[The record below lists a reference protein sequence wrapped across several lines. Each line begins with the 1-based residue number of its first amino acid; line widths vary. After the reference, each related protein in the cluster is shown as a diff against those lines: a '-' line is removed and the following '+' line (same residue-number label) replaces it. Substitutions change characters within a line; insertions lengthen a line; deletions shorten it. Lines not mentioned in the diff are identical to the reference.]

1 MKTAIGLVALLAVA
15 VGSALLVGSNQA
27 SVTFFWSPYRM
38 DVSLNLFLLALALL
52 FVVLRLAWRGVDGLF
67 ELPREARRWRM
78 RQQERAMHGS
88 LLLAQ
93 SQWMAGRFLRARALA
108 LAAIEHERILSRL
121 QTEDDPAP
129 AHAQEVRHL
138 AHLVVAECAHAL
150 QDRTVR
156 DQHAQLALQVA
167 SQMSMGS
174 ATASAALD
182 AVHLNAA
189 RWSLIDREPTNAMLW
204 LAKLPLGS
212 ARRTVALRLRL
223 KAARLSQDHRSALE
237 TARLLAKHGAF
248 AAEPARSLVRGLL
261 QSVLSDCHDQGQLV
275 KVWQGLDESEQTM
288 PEVAVH
294 AAQRL
299 LAVQGE
305 PSLALVWVQPVWRDW
320 VHSTQP
326 WSVTLTGAVVDVIEQ
341 ALQRQAPS
349 PQWLTWVEQALLAM
363 PRHRELQ
370 YLAGMVCMQHA
381 LWGKAQQMLA
391 PVAAQLVFPALQ
403 RKAYSALAVLAQQRG
418 DSAVALTMWK
428 HSAQVN
434 SPPQ

>member
-1 MKTAIGLVALLAVA
+1 MKTAIGLVALVAVA
-15 VGSALLVGSNQA
+15 VGAALLVGSNQA

-38 DVSLNLFLLALALL
+38 DVSLNLFLLVLALV
-52 FVVLRLAWRGVDGLF
+52 FVALHLAWRGLGGLF
-67 ELPREARRWRM
+67 DLPREARRWRM

-88 LLLAQ
+88 MLLAQ

-121 QTEDDPAP
+121 QTDEDPGP
-129 AHAQEVRHL
+129 AHAPEVRHL

-150 QDRTVR
+150 QDRSVR

-167 SQMSMGS
+167 SQMTKGS

-212 ARRTVALRLRL
+212 VRRTVALRLRL
-223 KAARLSQDHRSALE
+223 KAARLSQDHRVALE

-275 KVWQGLDESEQTM
+275 KVWQGLDVSEQTM

-299 LAVQGE
+299 LVVQGE
-305 PSLALVWVQPVWRDW
+305 PGLALAWIQPVWRDW
-320 VHSTQP
+320 VQSPQP
-326 WSVTLTGAVVDVIEQ
+326 WPVSLSAAVVDVIEQ
-341 ALQRQAPS
+341 SLQRQAPS
-349 PQWLTWVEQALLAM
+349 AQWLTWVEQARLAM

-381 LWGKAQQMLA
+381 LWGKAQQMLS
-391 PVAAQLVFPALQ
+391 PVAGQLASPALQ
-403 RKAYSALAVLAQQRG
+403 RKAFAALAALAEQR
-418 DSAVALTMWK
+418 DEPAVAQAMWK
-428 HSAQVN
+428 QSAMVV
-434 SPPQ
+434 PPP

>member
-1 MKTAIGLVALLAVA
+1 MKTAIGLVALVAVA
-15 VGSALLVGSNQA
+15 VGAALLVGSNQA

-38 DVSLNLFLLALALL
+38 DVSLNLFLLVLALV
-52 FVVLRLAWRGVDGLF
+52 FVALHLAWRGVGGLF
-67 ELPREARRWRM
+67 DLPREARRWRM

-108 LAAIEHERILSRL
+108 FAAIEHERILSRL
-121 QTEDDPAP
+121 QTDEDPGP
-129 AHAQEVRHL
+129 AHAPEVRHL

-150 QDRTVR
+150 QDRSVR

-167 SQMSMGS
+167 SQMTKGS

-212 ARRTVALRLRL
+212 VRRTVALRLRL
-223 KAARLSQDHRSALE
+223 KAARLSQDHRVALE

-275 KVWQGLDESEQTM
+275 KVWQGLDVSEQTM

-299 LAVQGE
+299 LVVQGE
-305 PSLALVWVQPVWRDW
+305 PGLALAWIQPVWRDW
-320 VHSTQP
+320 VQSPQP
-326 WSVTLTGAVVDVIEQ
+326 WPVSLSAAVVDVIEQ
-341 ALQRQAPS
+341 SLQRQAPS
-349 PQWLTWVEQALLAM
+349 AQWLTWVEQARLAM

-381 LWGKAQQMLA
+381 LWGKAQQMLS
-391 PVAAQLVFPALQ
+391 PVAGQLASPALQ
-403 RKAYSALAVLAQQRG
+403 RKAFAALAALAEQRDEPAVAQAMWKQSALV
-418 DSAVALTMWK
+418 VT
-428 HSAQVN
+428 
-434 SPPQ
+434 PP

>member
-1 MKTAIGLVALLAVA
+1 MKTAIGLVALVAVA
-15 VGSALLVGSNQA
+15 VGAALLVGSNQA

-38 DVSLNLFLLALALL
+38 DVSLNLFLLVLALV
-52 FVVLRLAWRGVDGLF
+52 FVALHLAWRGLGGLF
-67 ELPREARRWRM
+67 DLPREARRWRM

-121 QTEDDPAP
+121 QTDEDPGP
-129 AHAQEVRHL
+129 AHAPEVRHL

-150 QDRTVR
+150 QDRSVR

-167 SQMSMGS
+167 SQMTKGS

-212 ARRTVALRLRL
+212 VRRTVALRLRL
-223 KAARLSQDHRSALE
+223 KAARLSQDHRVALE

-275 KVWQGLDESEQTM
+275 KVWQGLDVSEQTM

-299 LAVQGE
+299 LVVQGE
-305 PSLALVWVQPVWRDW
+305 PGLALAWIQPVWRDW
-320 VHSTQP
+320 VQSPQP
-326 WSVTLTGAVVDVIEQ
+326 WPVSLSAAVVDVIEQ
-341 ALQRQAPS
+341 SLQRQAPS
-349 PQWLTWVEQALLAM
+349 AQWLTWVEQARLAM

-381 LWGKAQQMLA
+381 LWGKAQQMLS
-391 PVAAQLVFPALQ
+391 PVAGQLASPALQ
-403 RKAYSALAVLAQQRG
+403 RKAFAALAALAEQRDEPAVAQAMWKQSALVVQ
-418 DSAVALTMWK
+418 T
-428 HSAQVN
+428 
-434 SPPQ
+434 P

>member
-1 MKTAIGLVALLAVA
+1 MKTAIGLVALVAVA
-15 VGSALLVGSNQA
+15 VGAALLVGSNQA

-38 DVSLNLFLLALALL
+38 DVSLNLFLLVLALV
-52 FVVLRLAWRGVDGLF
+52 FVALHLAWRGLGGLF
-67 ELPREARRWRM
+67 DLPREARRWRM

-121 QTEDDPAP
+121 QTDEDPGP
-129 AHAQEVRHL
+129 AHAPEVRHL

-150 QDRTVR
+150 QDRSVR

-167 SQMSMGS
+167 SQMTKGS

-212 ARRTVALRLRL
+212 VRRTVALRLRL
-223 KAARLSQDHRSALE
+223 KAARLSQDHRVALE

-275 KVWQGLDESEQTM
+275 KVWQGLDVSEQTM

-299 LAVQGE
+299 LVVQGE
-305 PSLALVWVQPVWRDW
+305 PGLALAWIQPVWRDW
-320 VHSTQP
+320 VQSPQP
-326 WSVTLTGAVVDVIEQ
+326 WPVSLSAAVVDVIEQ
-341 ALQRQAPS
+341 SLQRQAPS
-349 PQWLTWVEQALLAM
+349 AQWLTWVEQARLAM

-381 LWGKAQQMLA
+381 LWGKAQQMLS
-391 PVAAQLVFPALQ
+391 PVAGQLASPALQ
-403 RKAYSALAVLAQQRG
+403 RKAFAALAALAEQRDEPAVAQAMWKQSALVFQ
-418 DSAVALTMWK
+418 
-428 HSAQVN
+428 
-434 SPPQ
+434 PP

>member
-1 MKTAIGLVALLAVA
+1 MKTAIGLVALVAVA
-15 VGSALLVGSNQA
+15 VGAALLVGSNQA

-38 DVSLNLFLLALALL
+38 DVSLNLFLLVLALV
-52 FVVLRLAWRGVDGLF
+52 FVALHLAWRGLGGLF
-67 ELPREARRWRM
+67 DLPREARRWRM

-121 QTEDDPAP
+121 QTDEDPGP
-129 AHAQEVRHL
+129 AHAPEVRHL

-150 QDRTVR
+150 QDRSVR

-167 SQMSMGS
+167 SQMTKGS

-212 ARRTVALRLRL
+212 VRRTVALRLRL
-223 KAARLSQDHRSALE
+223 KAARLSQDHRLALE

-275 KVWQGLDESEQTM
+275 KVWQGLDVSEQTM

-299 LAVQGE
+299 LVVQGE
-305 PSLALVWVQPVWRDW
+305 PGLALAWIQPVWRDW
-320 VHSTQP
+320 VQSPQP
-326 WSVTLTGAVVDVIEQ
+326 WPVSLSAAVVDVIEQ
-341 ALQRQAPS
+341 SLQRQAPS
-349 PQWLTWVEQALLAM
+349 AQWLTWVEQARLAM

-381 LWGKAQQMLA
+381 LWGKAQQMLS
-391 PVAAQLVFPALQ
+391 PVAGQLASPTLQ
-403 RKAYSALAVLAQQRG
+403 RKAFAALAALAEQRDEPAVAQAMWKQSALVVQ
-418 DSAVALTMWK
+418 T
-428 HSAQVN
+428 
-434 SPPQ
+434 P

>member
-1 MKTAIGLVALLAVA
+1 MKTAIGLVALVAVA
-15 VGSALLVGSNQA
+15 VGAALLVGSNQA

-38 DVSLNLFLLALALL
+38 DVSLNLFLLVLALV
-52 FVVLRLAWRGVDGLF
+52 FVALHLAWRGLGGLF
-67 ELPREARRWRM
+67 DLPREARRWRM

-121 QTEDDPAP
+121 QTDEDPGP
-129 AHAQEVRHL
+129 AHAPEVRHL

-150 QDRTVR
+150 QDRAVR

-167 SQMSMGS
+167 SQMTRGS

-212 ARRTVALRLRL
+212 VRRTVALRLRL
-223 KAARLSQDHRSALE
+223 KAARLSQDHRVALE

-275 KVWQGLDESEQTM
+275 KVWQGLDVSEQTM

-299 LAVQGE
+299 LGVQGE
-305 PSLALVWVQPVWRDW
+305 PGLALAWIQPVWRDW
-320 VHSTQP
+320 VQSPQP
-326 WSVTLTGAVVDVIEQ
+326 WPVSLSAAVVDVIEQ
-341 ALQRQAPS
+341 SLQRQAPS
-349 PQWLTWVEQALLAM
+349 AQWLTWVEQARLAM

-381 LWGKAQQMLA
+381 LWGKAQQMLS
-391 PVAAQLVFPALQ
+391 PVAGQLASPSLQ
-403 RKAYSALAVLAQQRG
+403 RKAFAALAALAEQRDEPAVAQAMWKQSALVVQQ
-418 DSAVALTMWK
+418 
-428 HSAQVN
+428 
-434 SPPQ
+434 P

>member
-1 MKTAIGLVALLAVA
+1 MKTAIGLVALVAVA
-15 VGSALLVGSNQA
+15 VGAALLVGSNQA

-38 DVSLNLFLLALALL
+38 DVSLNLFLLVLALV
-52 FVVLRLAWRGVDGLF
+52 FVALHLAWRGLGGLF
-67 ELPREARRWRM
+67 DLPREARRWRM

-121 QTEDDPAP
+121 QTDEDPGP
-129 AHAQEVRHL
+129 AHAPEVRHL

-150 QDRTVR
+150 QDRSVR
-156 DQHAQLALQVA
+156 DQHAQLALQVV
-167 SQMSMGS
+167 SQMTKGS

-212 ARRTVALRLRL
+212 VRRTVALRLRL
-223 KAARLSQDHRSALE
+223 KAARLSQDHRVALE

-275 KVWQGLDESEQTM
+275 KVWQGLDVSEQTM

-299 LAVQGE
+299 LVVQGE
-305 PSLALVWVQPVWRDW
+305 PGLALAWIQPVWRDW
-320 VHSTQP
+320 VQSPQP
-326 WSVTLTGAVVDVIEQ
+326 WPVSLSAAVVDVIEQ
-341 ALQRQAPS
+341 SLQRQAPS
-349 PQWLTWVEQALLAM
+349 AQWLTWVEQARLAM

-381 LWGKAQQMLA
+381 LWGKAQQMLS
-391 PVAAQLVFPALQ
+391 PVAGQLASPTLQ
-403 RKAYSALAVLAQQRG
+403 RKAFAALVSQRP
-418 DSAVALTMWK
+418 TK
-428 HSAQVN
+428 KRH
-434 SPPQ
+434 P

>member
-1 MKTAIGLVALLAVA
+1 MKTAIGLVALVAVA
-15 VGSALLVGSNQA
+15 VGAALLVGSNQA

-38 DVSLNLFLLALALL
+38 DVSLNLFLLVLALV
-52 FVVLRLAWRGVDGLF
+52 FVALHLAWRGLGGLF
-67 ELPREARRWRM
+67 DLPREARRWRM

-108 LAAIEHERILSRL
+108 FAAIEHERILSRL
-121 QTEDDPAP
+121 QTDEDPGP
-129 AHAQEVRHL
+129 AHAPEVRHL

-150 QDRTVR
+150 QDRAGR

-167 SQMSMGS
+167 SQMTRGS

-212 ARRTVALRLRL
+212 VRRTVALRLRL
-223 KAARLSQDHRSALE
+223 KAARLSQDHRVALE

-275 KVWQGLDESEQTM
+275 KVWQGLDVSEQTM

-299 LAVQGE
+299 LVVQGE
-305 PSLALVWVQPVWRDW
+305 PGLALAWIQPVWRDW
-320 VHSTQP
+320 VQSPQP
-326 WSVTLTGAVVDVIEQ
+326 WPVSLSAAVVDVIEQ
-341 ALQRQAPS
+341 SLQRQAPS
-349 PQWLTWVEQALLAM
+349 AQWLTWVEQARLAM

-381 LWGKAQQMLA
+381 LWGKAQQMLS
-391 PVAAQLVFPALQ
+391 PVAGQLASPSLQ
-403 RKAYSALAVLAQQRG
+403 RKAFAALAALAEQRDEPAVAQAMWKQSALVVQQ
-418 DSAVALTMWK
+418 
-428 HSAQVN
+428 
-434 SPPQ
+434 P

>member
-1 MKTAIGLVALLAVA
+1 MKTAIGLVALVAVA
-15 VGSALLVGSNQA
+15 VGAALLVGSNQA

-38 DVSLNLFLLALALL
+38 DVSLNLFLLVLALV
-52 FVVLRLAWRGVDGLF
+52 FVALHLAWRGLGGLF
-67 ELPREARRWRM
+67 DLPREARRWRM

-121 QTEDDPAP
+121 QTDEDPGP
-129 AHAQEVRHL
+129 AHAPEVRHL

-150 QDRTVR
+150 QDRSVR

-167 SQMSMGS
+167 SQMTKGS

-212 ARRTVALRLRL
+212 VRRTVALRLRL
-223 KAARLSQDHRSALE
+223 KAARLSQDHRVALE

-275 KVWQGLDESEQTM
+275 KVWQGLDVSEQTM

-299 LAVQGE
+299 LVVQGE
-305 PSLALVWVQPVWRDW
+305 PGLALAWIQPVWRDW
-320 VHSTQP
+320 VQSPQP
-326 WSVTLTGAVVDVIEQ
+326 WPVSLSAAVVDVIEQ
-341 ALQRQAPS
+341 SLQRQAPS
-349 PQWLTWVEQALLAM
+349 AQWLTWVEQARLAM

-381 LWGKAQQMLA
+381 LWGKAQQMLS
-391 PVAAQLVFPALQ
+391 PVAGQLASPSLQ
-403 RKAYSALAVLAQQRG
+403 RKAFAALAALAEQRDEPAVAQAMWKQSALVVQQ
-418 DSAVALTMWK
+418 
-428 HSAQVN
+428 
-434 SPPQ
+434 P

>member
-1 MKTAIGLVALLAVA
+1 MKTAIGLVALVAVA
-15 VGSALLVGSNQA
+15 VGAALLVGSNQA

-38 DVSLNLFLLALALL
+38 DVSLNLFLLVLALV
-52 FVVLRLAWRGVDGLF
+52 FVALHLAWRGLGGLF
-67 ELPREARRWRM
+67 DLPREARRWRM

-108 LAAIEHERILSRL
+108 FAAIEHERILSRL
-121 QTEDDPAP
+121 QTDEDPGP
-129 AHAQEVRHL
+129 AHAPEVRHL

-150 QDRTVR
+150 QDRSVR

-167 SQMSMGS
+167 SQMTKGS

-212 ARRTVALRLRL
+212 VRRTVALRLRL
-223 KAARLSQDHRSALE
+223 KAARLSQDHRVALE

-275 KVWQGLDESEQTM
+275 KVWQGLDVSEQTM

-299 LAVQGE
+299 LVVQGE
-305 PSLALVWVQPVWRDW
+305 PGLALAWIQPVWRDW
-320 VHSTQP
+320 VQSPQP
-326 WSVTLTGAVVDVIEQ
+326 WPVSLSAAVVDVIEQ
-341 ALQRQAPS
+341 SLQRQAPS
-349 PQWLTWVEQALLAM
+349 AQWLTWVEQARLAM

-381 LWGKAQQMLA
+381 LWGKAQQMLS
-391 PVAAQLVFPALQ
+391 PVAGQLASPALQ
-403 RKAYSALAVLAQQRG
+403 RKAFAALAALAEQRDEPAVAQAMWKQSALVVQQ
-418 DSAVALTMWK
+418 
-428 HSAQVN
+428 
-434 SPPQ
+434 P

>member
-1 MKTAIGLVALLAVA
+1 MKTAIGLVALVAVA
-15 VGSALLVGSNQA
+15 VGAALLVGSNQA

-38 DVSLNLFLLALALL
+38 DVSLNLFLLVLALV
-52 FVVLRLAWRGVDGLF
+52 FVALHLAWRGLGGLF
-67 ELPREARRWRM
+67 DLPREARRWRM

-121 QTEDDPAP
+121 QTDEDPGP
-129 AHAQEVRHL
+129 AHAPEVRHL

-150 QDRTVR
+150 QDRAVR

-167 SQMSMGS
+167 SQMTRGS

-212 ARRTVALRLRL
+212 VRRTVALRLRL
-223 KAARLSQDHRSALE
+223 KAARLSQDHRVALE

-275 KVWQGLDESEQTM
+275 KVWQGLDVSEQTM

-299 LAVQGE
+299 LVVQGE
-305 PSLALVWVQPVWRDW
+305 PGLALAWIQPVWRDW
-320 VHSTQP
+320 VQSPQP
-326 WSVTLTGAVVDVIEQ
+326 WPVSLSAAVVDVIEQ
-341 ALQRQAPS
+341 SLQRQAPS
-349 PQWLTWVEQALLAM
+349 AQWLTWVEQARLAM

-370 YLAGMVCMQHA
+370 YLAGMVCLQHA
-381 LWGKAQQMLA
+381 LWGKAQQMLS
-391 PVAAQLVFPALQ
+391 PVAGQLASPALQ
-403 RKAYSALAVLAQQRG
+403 RKAFAALAALAEQRDEPAVAQAMWKQSALVVQQ
-418 DSAVALTMWK
+418 
-428 HSAQVN
+428 
-434 SPPQ
+434 P

>member
-1 MKTAIGLVALLAVA
+1 MKTAIGLVALVAVA
-15 VGSALLVGSNQA
+15 VGAALLVGSNQA

-38 DVSLNLFLLALALL
+38 DVSLNLFLLVLALV
-52 FVVLRLAWRGVDGLF
+52 FVALHLAWRGLGGLF
-67 ELPREARRWRM
+67 DLPREARRWRM

-121 QTEDDPAP
+121 QTDEDPGP
-129 AHAQEVRHL
+129 AHAPEVRHL

-150 QDRTVR
+150 QDRAVR

-167 SQMSMGS
+167 SQMTRGS

-212 ARRTVALRLRL
+212 VRRTVALRLRL
-223 KAARLSQDHRSALE
+223 KAARLSQDHRVALE

-275 KVWQGLDESEQTM
+275 KVWQGLDVSEQTM

-294 AAQRL
+294 AAKRL
-299 LAVQGE
+299 LVVQGE
-305 PSLALVWVQPVWRDW
+305 PGLALAWIQPVWRDW
-320 VHSTQP
+320 VQSPQP
-326 WSVTLTGAVVDVIEQ
+326 WPVSLSAAVVDVIEQ
-341 ALQRQAPS
+341 SLQRQAPS
-349 PQWLTWVEQALLAM
+349 AQWLTWVEQARLAM

-381 LWGKAQQMLA
+381 LWGKAQQMLS
-391 PVAAQLVFPALQ
+391 PVAGQLASPALQ
-403 RKAYSALAVLAQQRG
+403 RKAFAALAALAEQRDEPAVAQAMWKQSALVVQQ
-418 DSAVALTMWK
+418 
-428 HSAQVN
+428 
-434 SPPQ
+434 P

>member
-1 MKTAIGLVALLAVA
+1 MKTAIGLVALVAVA
-15 VGSALLVGSNQA
+15 VGAALLVGSNQA

-38 DVSLNLFLLALALL
+38 DVSLNLFLLVLALV
-52 FVVLRLAWRGVDGLF
+52 FVTLHLAWRGLGGLF
-67 ELPREARRWRM
+67 DLPREARRWRM

-121 QTEDDPAP
+121 QTDEDPGP
-129 AHAQEVRHL
+129 AHAPEVRHL

-150 QDRTVR
+150 QDRSVR

-167 SQMSMGS
+167 SQMTKGS

-212 ARRTVALRLRL
+212 VRRTVALRLRL
-223 KAARLSQDHRSALE
+223 KAARLSQDHRVALE

-275 KVWQGLDESEQTM
+275 KVWQGLDVSEQTM

-299 LAVQGE
+299 LVVQGE
-305 PSLALVWVQPVWRDW
+305 PGLALAWIQPVWRDW
-320 VHSTQP
+320 VQSPQP
-326 WSVTLTGAVVDVIEQ
+326 WPVSLSAAVVDVIEQ
-341 ALQRQAPS
+341 SLQRQAPS
-349 PQWLTWVEQALLAM
+349 AQWLTWVEQARLAM

-381 LWGKAQQMLA
+381 LWGKAQQMLS
-391 PVAAQLVFPALQ
+391 PVAGQLASPALQ
-403 RKAYSALAVLAQQRG
+403 RKAFAALAALAEQRDEPAVAQAMWKQSALVVQ
-418 DSAVALTMWK
+418 
-428 HSAQVN
+428 
-434 SPPQ
+434 PP

>member
-1 MKTAIGLVALLAVA
+1 MKTAIGLVALVAVA
-15 VGSALLVGSNQA
+15 VGAALLVGSNQA

-38 DVSLNLFLLALALL
+38 DVSLNLFLLVLALV
-52 FVVLRLAWRGVDGLF
+52 FVALHLAWRGLGGLF
-67 ELPREARRWRM
+67 DLPREARRWRM

-121 QTEDDPAP
+121 QTDEDPGP
-129 AHAQEVRHL
+129 AHAPEVRHL

-150 QDRTVR
+150 QDRSLR

-167 SQMSMGS
+167 SQMTKGS

-212 ARRTVALRLRL
+212 VRRTVALRLRL
-223 KAARLSQDHRSALE
+223 KAARLSQDHRVALE

-275 KVWQGLDESEQTM
+275 KVWQGLDVSEQTM

-299 LAVQGE
+299 LVVQGE
-305 PSLALVWVQPVWRDW
+305 PGLALAWIQPVWRDW
-320 VHSTQP
+320 VQSPQP
-326 WSVTLTGAVVDVIEQ
+326 WPVSLSAAVVDVIEQ
-341 ALQRQAPS
+341 SLQRQAPS
-349 PQWLTWVEQALLAM
+349 AQWLTWVEQARLAM

-381 LWGKAQQMLA
+381 LWGKAQQMLL
-391 PVAAQLVFPALQ
+391 PVAGQLASPTLQ
-403 RKAYSALAVLAQQRG
+403 RKAFAALAALAEQRDEPAVAQAMWKQSALVVQ
-418 DSAVALTMWK
+418 T
-428 HSAQVN
+428 
-434 SPPQ
+434 P

>member
-1 MKTAIGLVALLAVA
+1 MKTAIGLVALVAVA
-15 VGSALLVGSNQA
+15 VGAALLVGSNQA

-38 DVSLNLFLLALALL
+38 DVSLNLFLLVLALV
-52 FVVLRLAWRGVDGLF
+52 FVTLHLAWRGLGGLF
-67 ELPREARRWRM
+67 DLPREARRWRM

-121 QTEDDPAP
+121 QTDEDPGP
-129 AHAQEVRHL
+129 AHAPEVRHL

-150 QDRTVR
+150 QDRAVR

-167 SQMSMGS
+167 SQMTRGS

-212 ARRTVALRLRL
+212 VRRTVALRLRL
-223 KAARLSQDHRSALE
+223 KAARLSQDHRVALE

-275 KVWQGLDESEQTM
+275 KVWQGLDVSEQTM

-299 LAVQGE
+299 LVVQGE
-305 PSLALVWVQPVWRDW
+305 PGLALAWIQPVWRDW
-320 VHSTQP
+320 VQSPQP
-326 WSVTLTGAVVDVIEQ
+326 WPVSLSAAVVDVIEQ
-341 ALQRQAPS
+341 SLQRQAPS
-349 PQWLTWVEQALLAM
+349 AQWLTWVEQARLAM

-370 YLAGMVCMQHA
+370 YLAGMVCLQHA
-381 LWGKAQQMLA
+381 LWGKAQQMLS
-391 PVAAQLVFPALQ
+391 PVAGQLASPTLQ
-403 RKAYSALAVLAQQRG
+403 RKAFAALAALAEQRDEPAVAQAMWKQSALVVQ
-418 DSAVALTMWK
+418 T
-428 HSAQVN
+428 
-434 SPPQ
+434 P

>member
-1 MKTAIGLVALLAVA
+1 MKTAIGLVALVAVA
-15 VGSALLVGSNQA
+15 VGAALLVGSNQA

-38 DVSLNLFLLALALL
+38 DVSLNLFLLVLALV
-52 FVVLRLAWRGVDGLF
+52 FVALHLAWRGLGGLF
-67 ELPREARRWRM
+67 DLPREARRWRM

-121 QTEDDPAP
+121 QTDEDPGP
-129 AHAQEVRHL
+129 AHAPEVRHL

-150 QDRTVR
+150 QDRSVR

-167 SQMSMGS
+167 SQMTKGS

-212 ARRTVALRLRL
+212 VRRTVALRLRL
-223 KAARLSQDHRSALE
+223 KAARLSQDHRVALE

-275 KVWQGLDESEQTM
+275 KVWQGLDVSEQTM

-299 LAVQGE
+299 LVVQGE
-305 PSLALVWVQPVWRDW
+305 PGLALAWIQPVWRDW
-320 VHSTQP
+320 VQSPQP
-326 WSVTLTGAVVDVIEQ
+326 WPVSLSAAVVDVIEQ
-341 ALQRQAPS
+341 SLQRQAPS
-349 PQWLTWVEQALLAM
+349 AQWLTWVEQARLAM

-370 YLAGMVCMQHA
+370 YLAGMVCLQHA
-381 LWGKAQQMLA
+381 LWGKAQQMLS
-391 PVAAQLVFPALQ
+391 PVAGQLASPALQ
-403 RKAYSALAVLAQQRG
+403 RKAFAALAALAEQRDEPAVAQAMWKQSALVVQ
-418 DSAVALTMWK
+418 T
-428 HSAQVN
+428 
-434 SPPQ
+434 P

>member
-1 MKTAIGLVALLAVA
+1 MKTAIGLVALVAVA
-15 VGSALLVGSNQA
+15 VGAALLVGSNQA

-38 DVSLNLFLLALALL
+38 DVSLNLFLLVLALV
-52 FVVLRLAWRGVDGLF
+52 FVALHLAWRGLGGLF
-67 ELPREARRWRM
+67 DLPREARRWRM

-121 QTEDDPAP
+121 QTDEDPGP
-129 AHAQEVRHL
+129 AHAPEVRHL

-150 QDRTVR
+150 QDRSVR

-167 SQMSMGS
+167 SQMTKGS

-212 ARRTVALRLRL
+212 VRRTVALRLRL
-223 KAARLSQDHRSALE
+223 KAARLSQDHRVALE

-275 KVWQGLDESEQTM
+275 KVWQGLDVSEQTM

-299 LAVQGE
+299 LVVQGE
-305 PSLALVWVQPVWRDW
+305 PGLALAWIQPVWRDW
-320 VHSTQP
+320 VQSPQP
-326 WSVTLTGAVVDVIEQ
+326 WPVSLSAAVVDVIEQ
-341 ALQRQAPS
+341 SLQRQAPS
-349 PQWLTWVEQALLAM
+349 AQWLTWVEQARLAM

-381 LWGKAQQMLA
+381 LWGKAQQMLS
-391 PVAAQLVFPALQ
+391 PVAGQLASPALQ
-403 RKAYSALAVLAQQRG
+403 RKAFAALAALAEQRDEPAVAQAMWKQSALV
-418 DSAVALTMWK
+418 V
-428 HSAQVN
+428 
-434 SPPQ
+434 PPP

>member
-1 MKTAIGLVALLAVA
+1 MKTAIGLVALVAVA
-15 VGSALLVGSNQA
+15 VGAALLVGSNQA

-38 DVSLNLFLLALALL
+38 DVSLNLFLLVLALV
-52 FVVLRLAWRGVDGLF
+52 FVALHLAWRGLGGLF
-67 ELPREARRWRM
+67 DLPREARRWRM

-121 QTEDDPAP
+121 QTDEDPGP
-129 AHAQEVRHL
+129 AHAPEVRHL

-150 QDRTVR
+150 QDRAVR

-167 SQMSMGS
+167 SQMTKGS

-212 ARRTVALRLRL
+212 VRRTVALRLRL
-223 KAARLSQDHRSALE
+223 KAARLSQDHRVALE

-275 KVWQGLDESEQTM
+275 KVWQGLDVSEQTM

-299 LAVQGE
+299 LVVQGE
-305 PSLALVWVQPVWRDW
+305 PGLALAWIQPVWRDW
-320 VHSTQP
+320 VQSPQP
-326 WSVTLTGAVVDVIEQ
+326 WPVSLSAAVVDVIEQ
-341 ALQRQAPS
+341 SLQRQAPS
-349 PQWLTWVEQALLAM
+349 AQWLTWVEQARLAM

-381 LWGKAQQMLA
+381 LWGKAQQMLS
-391 PVAAQLVFPALQ
+391 PVAGQLASPALQ
-403 RKAYSALAVLAQQRG
+403 RKAFAALAALAEQRDEPAVAQAMWKQSALVVQQ
-418 DSAVALTMWK
+418 
-428 HSAQVN
+428 
-434 SPPQ
+434 P

>member
-1 MKTAIGLVALLAVA
+1 MKTAIGLVALVAVA
-15 VGSALLVGSNQA
+15 VGAALLVGSNQA

-38 DVSLNLFLLALALL
+38 DVSLNLFLLVLALV
-52 FVVLRLAWRGVDGLF
+52 FVALHLAWRGVGGLF
-67 ELPREARRWRM
+67 DLPREARRWRM

-108 LAAIEHERILSRL
+108 FAAIEHERILSRL
-121 QTEDDPAP
+121 QTDEDPGP
-129 AHAQEVRHL
+129 AHAPEVRHL

-150 QDRTVR
+150 QDRSVR

-167 SQMSMGS
+167 SQMTKGS

-212 ARRTVALRLRL
+212 VRRTVALRLRL
-223 KAARLSQDHRSALE
+223 KAARLSQDHRVALE

-275 KVWQGLDESEQTM
+275 KVWQGLDVSEQTM

-299 LAVQGE
+299 LVVQGE
-305 PSLALVWVQPVWRDW
+305 PGLALAWIQPVWRDW
-320 VHSTQP
+320 VQSPQP
-326 WSVTLTGAVVDVIEQ
+326 WPVSLSAAVVDVIEQ
-341 ALQRQAPS
+341 SLQRQAPS
-349 PQWLTWVEQALLAM
+349 AQWLTWVEQARLAM

-381 LWGKAQQMLA
+381 LWGKAQQMLS
-391 PVAAQLVFPALQ
+391 PVAGQLASPTLQ
-403 RKAYSALAVLAQQRG
+403 RKAFAALAALAEQRDEPAVAQAMWKQSALVVQ
-418 DSAVALTMWK
+418 
-428 HSAQVN
+428 
-434 SPPQ
+434 PP

>member
-1 MKTAIGLVALLAVA
+1 MKTAIGLVALVAVA
-15 VGSALLVGSNQA
+15 VGAALLVGSNQA

-38 DVSLNLFLLALALL
+38 DVSLNLFLLVLALV
-52 FVVLRLAWRGVDGLF
+52 FVALHLAWRGLGGLF
-67 ELPREARRWRM
+67 DLPREARRWRM

-121 QTEDDPAP
+121 QTDEDPGP
-129 AHAQEVRHL
+129 AHAPEVRHL

-150 QDRTVR
+150 QDRSVR

-167 SQMSMGS
+167 SQMTKGS

-212 ARRTVALRLRL
+212 VRRTVALRLRL
-223 KAARLSQDHRSALE
+223 KAARLSQDHRVALE

-275 KVWQGLDESEQTM
+275 KVWQGLDVSEQTM

-299 LAVQGE
+299 LVVQGE
-305 PSLALVWVQPVWRDW
+305 PGLALAWIQPVWRDW
-320 VHSTQP
+320 VQSPQP
-326 WSVTLTGAVVDVIEQ
+326 WPVSLSAAVVDVIEQ
-341 ALQRQAPS
+341 SLQRQAPS
-349 PQWLTWVEQALLAM
+349 AQWLTWVEQARLAM

-370 YLAGMVCMQHA
+370 YLAGMVCLQHA
-381 LWGKAQQMLA
+381 LWGKAQQMLS
-391 PVAAQLVFPALQ
+391 PVAGQLASPTLQ
-403 RKAYSALAVLAQQRG
+403 RKAFAALAALAEQRDEPAVAQAMWKQSALVVQQ
-418 DSAVALTMWK
+418 
-428 HSAQVN
+428 
-434 SPPQ
+434 P

>member
-1 MKTAIGLVALLAVA
+1 MKTAIGLVALVAVA
-15 VGSALLVGSNQA
+15 VGAALLVGSNQA

-38 DVSLNLFLLALALL
+38 DVSLNLFLLVLALV
-52 FVVLRLAWRGVDGLF
+52 FVALHLAWRGLGGLF
-67 ELPREARRWRM
+67 DLPREARRWRM

-88 LLLAQ
+88 VLLAQ

-121 QTEDDPAP
+121 QTDEDPGP
-129 AHAQEVRHL
+129 AHAPEVRHL

-150 QDRTVR
+150 QDRSVR

-167 SQMSMGS
+167 SQMTKGS

-212 ARRTVALRLRL
+212 VRRTVALRLRL
-223 KAARLSQDHRSALE
+223 KAARLSQDHRVALE

-275 KVWQGLDESEQTM
+275 KVWQGLDVSEQTM

-299 LAVQGE
+299 LVVQGE
-305 PSLALVWVQPVWRDW
+305 PGLALAWIQPVWRDW
-320 VHSTQP
+320 VQSPQP
-326 WSVTLTGAVVDVIEQ
+326 WPVSLSAAVVDVIEQ
-341 ALQRQAPS
+341 SLQRQAPS
-349 PQWLTWVEQALLAM
+349 AQWLTWVEQARLAM

-370 YLAGMVCMQHA
+370 YLAGMVCLQHA
-381 LWGKAQQMLA
+381 LWGKAQQMLS
-391 PVAAQLVFPALQ
+391 PVAGQLASPTLQ
-403 RKAYSALAVLAQQRG
+403 RKAFAALAALAEQRDEPAVAQAMWKQSALVVQ
-418 DSAVALTMWK
+418 T
-428 HSAQVN
+428 
-434 SPPQ
+434 P

>member
-1 MKTAIGLVALLAVA
+1 MKTAIGLVALVAVA
-15 VGSALLVGSNQA
+15 VGAALLVGSNQA

-38 DVSLNLFLLALALL
+38 DVSLNLFLLVLALV
-52 FVVLRLAWRGVDGLF
+52 FVALHLAWRGLGGLF
-67 ELPREARRWRM
+67 DLPLEARRWRM

-121 QTEDDPAP
+121 QTDEDPGP
-129 AHAQEVRHL
+129 AHAPEVRHL

-150 QDRTVR
+150 QDRSLR

-167 SQMSMGS
+167 SQMTKGS

-212 ARRTVALRLRL
+212 VRRTVALRLRL
-223 KAARLSQDHRSALE
+223 KAARLSQDHRVALE

-275 KVWQGLDESEQTM
+275 KVWQGLDVSEQTM

-299 LAVQGE
+299 LVVQGE
-305 PSLALVWVQPVWRDW
+305 PGLALAWIQPVWRDW
-320 VHSTQP
+320 VQSPQP
-326 WSVTLTGAVVDVIEQ
+326 WPVSLSAAVVDVIEQ
-341 ALQRQAPS
+341 SLQRQAPS
-349 PQWLTWVEQALLAM
+349 AQWLTWVEQARLAM

-381 LWGKAQQMLA
+381 LWGKAQQMLL
-391 PVAAQLVFPALQ
+391 PVAGQLASPTLQ
-403 RKAYSALAVLAQQRG
+403 RKAFAALAALAEQRDEPAVAQAMWKQSALVVQ
-418 DSAVALTMWK
+418 
-428 HSAQVN
+428 
-434 SPPQ
+434 PP

>member
-1 MKTAIGLVALLAVA
+1 MKTAIGLVALVAVA
-15 VGSALLVGSNQA
+15 VGAALLVGSNQA

-38 DVSLNLFLLALALL
+38 DVSLNLFLLVLALV
-52 FVVLRLAWRGVDGLF
+52 FVALHLAWRGLGGLF
-67 ELPREARRWRM
+67 DLPREARRWRM

-121 QTEDDPAP
+121 QTDEDPGP
-129 AHAQEVRHL
+129 AHAPEVRHL

-150 QDRTVR
+150 QDRSVR

-167 SQMSMGS
+167 SQMTKGS

-212 ARRTVALRLRL
+212 VRRTVALRLRL
-223 KAARLSQDHRSALE
+223 KAARLSQDHRVALE

-275 KVWQGLDESEQTM
+275 KVWQGLDVSEQTM

-299 LAVQGE
+299 LVVQGE
-305 PSLALVWVQPVWRDW
+305 PGLALAWIQPVWRDW
-320 VHSTQP
+320 VQSPQP
-326 WSVTLTGAVVDVIEQ
+326 WPVSLSAAVVDVIEQ
-341 ALQRQAPS
+341 SLQRQAPS
-349 PQWLTWVEQALLAM
+349 AQWLTWVEQARLAM

-381 LWGKAQQMLA
+381 LWGKSQQMLS
-391 PVAAQLVFPALQ
+391 PVAGQLASPTLQ
-403 RKAYSALAVLAQQRG
+403 RKAFAALAALAEQRDEPAVAQAMWKQSALVVQ
-418 DSAVALTMWK
+418 T
-428 HSAQVN
+428 
-434 SPPQ
+434 P

>member
-1 MKTAIGLVALLAVA
+1 MKTAIGLVALVAVA
-15 VGSALLVGSNQA
+15 VGAALLVGSNQA

-38 DVSLNLFLLALALL
+38 DVSLNLFLLVLALV
-52 FVVLRLAWRGVDGLF
+52 FVALHLAWRGLGGLF
-67 ELPREARRWRM
+67 DLPREARRWRM

-121 QTEDDPAP
+121 QTDEDPGP
-129 AHAQEVRHL
+129 AHAPEVRHL

-150 QDRTVR
+150 QDRAVR

-167 SQMSMGS
+167 SQMTKGS

-212 ARRTVALRLRL
+212 VRRTVALRLRL
-223 KAARLSQDHRSALE
+223 KAARLSQDHRVALE

-275 KVWQGLDESEQTM
+275 KVWQGLDVSEQTM

-299 LAVQGE
+299 LVVQGE
-305 PSLALVWVQPVWRDW
+305 PGLALAWIQPVWRDW
-320 VHSTQP
+320 VQSPQP
-326 WSVTLTGAVVDVIEQ
+326 WPVSLSAAVVDVIEQ
-341 ALQRQAPS
+341 SLQRQAPS
-349 PQWLTWVEQALLAM
+349 AQWLTWVEQARLAM

-381 LWGKAQQMLA
+381 LWGKAQQMLS
-391 PVAAQLVFPALQ
+391 PVAGQLASPALQ
-403 RKAYSALAVLAQQRG
+403 RKAFAALAALAEQRDEPAVAQAMWKQSALV
-418 DSAVALTMWK
+418 V
-428 HSAQVN
+428 
-434 SPPQ
+434 PPP

>member
-1 MKTAIGLVALLAVA
+1 MKTAIGLVALVAVA
-15 VGSALLVGSNQA
+15 VGAALLVGSNQA

-38 DVSLNLFLLALALL
+38 DVSLNLFLLVLALV
-52 FVVLRLAWRGVDGLF
+52 FVALHLAWRGLGGLF
-67 ELPREARRWRM
+67 DLPREARRWRM

-121 QTEDDPAP
+121 QTDEDPGP
-129 AHAQEVRHL
+129 AHAPEVRHL

-150 QDRTVR
+150 QDRSLR

-167 SQMSMGS
+167 SQMTKGS

-212 ARRTVALRLRL
+212 VRRTVALRLRL
-223 KAARLSQDHRSALE
+223 KAARLSQDHRVALE

-275 KVWQGLDESEQTM
+275 KVWQGLDVSEQTM

-299 LAVQGE
+299 LVVQGE
-305 PSLALVWVQPVWRDW
+305 PGLALAWIQPVWRDW
-320 VHSTQP
+320 VQSPQP
-326 WSVTLTGAVVDVIEQ
+326 WPVSLSAAVVDVIEQ
-341 ALQRQAPS
+341 SLQRQAPS
-349 PQWLTWVEQALLAM
+349 AQWLTWVEQARLAM

-381 LWGKAQQMLA
+381 LWGKAQQMLS
-391 PVAAQLVFPALQ
+391 PVAGQLASPTLQ
-403 RKAYSALAVLAQQRG
+403 RKAFAALAALAEQRDEPAVAQAMWKQSALVVQ
-418 DSAVALTMWK
+418 T
-428 HSAQVN
+428 
-434 SPPQ
+434 P

>member
-1 MKTAIGLVALLAVA
+1 MKTAIGLVALVAVA
-15 VGSALLVGSNQA
+15 VGAALLVGSNQA

-38 DVSLNLFLLALALL
+38 DVSLNLFLLVLALV
-52 FVVLRLAWRGVDGLF
+52 FVALHLAWRGLGGLF
-67 ELPREARRWRM
+67 DLPREARRWRM

-121 QTEDDPAP
+121 QTDEDPGP
-129 AHAQEVRHL
+129 AHAPEVRHL

-150 QDRTVR
+150 QDRAVR

-167 SQMSMGS
+167 SQMTRGS

-212 ARRTVALRLRL
+212 VRRTVALRLRL
-223 KAARLSQDHRSALE
+223 KAARLSQDHRVALE

-275 KVWQGLDESEQTM
+275 KVWQGLDVSEQTM

-299 LAVQGE
+299 LVVQGE
-305 PSLALVWVQPVWRDW
+305 PGLALAWIQPVWRDW
-320 VHSTQP
+320 VQSPQP
-326 WSVTLTGAVVDVIEQ
+326 WPVSLSAAVVDVIEQ
-341 ALQRQAPS
+341 SLQRQAPS
-349 PQWLTWVEQALLAM
+349 AQWLTWVEQARLAM

-381 LWGKAQQMLA
+381 LWGKAQQMLS
-391 PVAAQLVFPALQ
+391 PVAGQLASPALQ
-403 RKAYSALAVLAQQRG
+403 RKAFAALAALAEQRDEPAVAQAMWKQSALVVQQ
-418 DSAVALTMWK
+418 
-428 HSAQVN
+428 
-434 SPPQ
+434 P